1 MLGPLKANFAY
12 CVAFSPD
19 GSRIAAGLG
28 DNTTRILIWNAV
40 TGEIVGTLK
49 GHTST
54 VYCVDFSPDGSKLVS
69 GSSDHMVW
77 IWHAENGRSKLGPIK
92 GHTDYV
98 RSVAFS
104 GDGKRIAS
112 SSNKEMMVRNA
123 KTGDLLWK
131 ASPETIPHFIGFSPD
146 AQTVVTA
153 RSSTVLVWDAD
164 KGTRV
169 ERDAKCIPAVQFTS
183 SAGIHYNTA
192 LSPDGRWPAD
202 RTRNEVR
209 IFDIQTGQAVDA
221 YQHTGNVESVA
232 FSPDSKRVLS
242 ASYDTTIQ
250 VYTLEC
256 Y

>member
-1 MLGPLKANFAY
+1 MPLPI
-12 CVAFSPD
+12 CT
-19 GSRIAAGLG
+19 I
-28 DNTTRILIWNAV
+28 
-40 TGEIVGTLK
+40 
-49 GHTST
+49 
-54 VYCVDFSPDGSKLVS
+54 
-69 GSSDHMVW
+69 W
-77 IWHAENGRSKLGPIK
+77 IWHAEIGRGKFGPIE

-131 ASPETIPHFIGFSPD
+131 APPEKTPIRIAFSPD
-146 AQTVVTA
+146 AQTVVSA
-153 RSSTVLVWDAD
+153 RSSTVMVWNAD

-169 ERDAKCIPAVQFTS
+169 ERDAKCISAVRFTS
-183 SAGIHYNTA
+183 SSGYSYNTA
-192 LSPDGRWPAD
+192 LSPDGRWRAD
-202 RTRNEVR
+202 TTGNEVR
-209 IFDIQTGQAVDA
+209 IFDLQTGQAVDA
-221 YQHTGNVESVA
+221 YQHTGNVDSVA

-242 ASYDTTIQ
+242 ASRDETIQ